1 MALKLLNPGLRPLGQ
16 FDLNDDA
23 VALDGGEYVE
33 LQEDNLVA
41 TEGYAADVGAM
52 AIAGANPGSG
62 IVNFTPKAAAAGSLG
77 GLADEGGEEYGT
89 LFGSQI
95 GGNTGRQTQFAN
107 GAAVVM
113 GPRTDAASGKVTVWH
128 QPGLYGVSSGAT
140 GACQLDADATVVAG
154 IVTVGI
160 APNTGLQAIAASTGA
175 TDGDLTSTGGA
186 GVNKALYVAASTDTS
201 LVSTTSRAVGDGALI
216 EFHAV
221 YFLGNA

>member
-16 FDLNDDA
+16 FDLDDDA

-33 LQEDNLVA
+33 LQVDNLVA
-41 TEGYAADVGAM
+41 VEGYAADVGAM
-52 AIAGANPGSG
+52 SVAGAAAGSG
-62 IVNFTPKAAAAGSLG
+62 IVNFTPKVAAAGALG
-77 GLADEGGEEYGT
+77 GLADEGNDEYGT

-140 GACQLDADATVVAG
+140 GACQLDTDAGVVNG

-160 APNTGLQAIAASTGA
+160 AANDGLQAVGVAAGGTA
-175 TDGDLTSTGGA
+175 GDLTTGGA
-186 GVNKALYVAASTDTS
+186 GATKALYIAASTDTS